1 MITSY
6 IEDMIDLDQVFMG
19 KGIHT
24 GDEGIWI
31 LMSHDYDNIF
41 FIYFKEYWNPDTPE
55 GQKKILESPILTLE
69 KDYEKELNNMFG
81 NKWHEPMKNFVKNN
95 FGVEIKTIGLEF

>member
-6 IEDMIDLDQVFMG
+6 IEDMIDLDQVYMG
-19 KGIHT
+19 KGEHT

-31 LMSHDYDNIF
+31 LMSHDYDSIF
-41 FIYFKEYWNPDTPE
+41 YIYFEEYWNPNTPE
-55 GQKKILESPILTLE
+55 GQKKISESPILTLE

-95 FGVEIKTIGLEF
+95 FGVEIKTIGF